1 MSEKETVNAE
11 VERRKAQQEEAKQW
25 MSYARDDYDVAHY
38 LYEGDFHPKKLEI
51 ICYHCSQAA
60 EKAVKAVIVD
70 LGSQGGLAKVHK
82 IGFLLNQI
90 KNILPREKEMQIT
103 EEMMDWGDELS
114 NYSVDVRYPNQLQI
128 DDYRTKKAIEKMEF
142 FVNWAQKVLDK

>member
-1 MSEKETVNAE
+1 MSDNETANVEAEK
-11 VERRKAQQEEAKQW
+11 RKVRQEESKHW
-25 MSYARDDYDVAHY
+25 LSYARDDYDVAHY
-38 LYEGDFHPKKLEI
+38 LNEGNFHPKKLEI

-60 EKAVKAVIVD
+60 EKSVKAVIVN
-70 LGSQGGLAKVHK
+70 LGSQGGLSKVHN

-90 KNILPREKEMQIT
+90 KNILPKEKGMQIT

-128 DDYRTKKAIEKMEF
+128 DDYKTKKAIEKMDF
-142 FVNWAQKVLDK
+142 FVDWAQKVLDK